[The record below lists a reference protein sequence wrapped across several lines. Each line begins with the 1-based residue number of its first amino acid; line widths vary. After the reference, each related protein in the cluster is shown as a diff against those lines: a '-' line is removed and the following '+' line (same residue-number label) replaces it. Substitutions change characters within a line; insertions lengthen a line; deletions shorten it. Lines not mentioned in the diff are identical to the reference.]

1 MINEIY
7 NTAANVCGKKDSDNK
22 AIENSDSN
30 DNDNNSNINSS
41 N

>member
-1 MINEIY
+1 MNNESY
-7 NTAANVCGKKDSDNK
+7 NTAANVCGEKDRDNK

>member
-1 MINEIY
+1 MNNESY
-7 NTAANVCGKKDSDNK
+7 NTATNVYGKKDSDNK